1 MNLILASSSP
11 RRRELLSRMEIPFE
25 IEPAGIAETKIR
37 GEDTSTAVLR
47 LSGEKADA
55 VAKNHPADLVVGADT
70 VVELDGR
77 MLGKPKDATEAG
89 QMLQELSGKTHK
101 VLTGVT
107 LICHDEKHRSSFLEL
122 TEVSFHHIDR
132 EDIYYYV
139 SQHAPLDKA
148 GAYGNQDWRGV
159 FVSGIKGC
167 YHNVMGFPLARFHQ
181 HLKSAGLF
189 ASIQTINNL

>member
-1 MNLILASSSP
+1 MKLILASESP
-11 RRRELLSRMEIPFE
+11 RRRELLSRLEIPFE
-25 IEPAGIAETKIR
+25 IEPAGIAEIMIR
-37 GEDTSTAVLR
+37 GEEVSTAVLR
-47 LSGEKADA
+47 ISGEKADA

-77 MLGKPKDATEAG
+77 VMGKPKDATEAG
-89 QMLQELSGKTHK
+89 QMLQALSGKTHK

-107 LICHDEKHRSSFLEL
+107 LICLDEPHRSSFLEL

-148 GAYGNQDWRGV
+148 GAYGIQDWSGV

-189 ASIQTINNL
+189 DSIRTINNL